1 MHPQFMCLYKHGGNM
16 GKVSIDR
23 CAGRCSFY
31 DGNMSLW
38 QFGIFGNG
46 IAADIKFACDRTLA

>member
-46 IAADIKFACDRTLA
+46 IAADIKFA